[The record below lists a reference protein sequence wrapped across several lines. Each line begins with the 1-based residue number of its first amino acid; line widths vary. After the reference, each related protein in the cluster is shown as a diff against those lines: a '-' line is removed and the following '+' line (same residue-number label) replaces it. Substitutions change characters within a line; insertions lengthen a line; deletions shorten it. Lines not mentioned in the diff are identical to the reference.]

1 MGVGE
6 RGTLLGGGRTT
17 TVPHIE
23 RVEYGYAVA
32 VSRTEILDTLC
43 AEWREQR
50 GIMEAQQTCTHKVE
64 LIDEDQTM
72 KRPHEVHRRVIRA
85 PVRARALPRRERP
98 AEHRDKLQRFA
109 SLLDDNLRTHV
120 SSPQSLAHAQAHYST
135 FWRRTIEGVCP
146 GSI

>member
-64 LIDEDQTM
+64 LIDEDQTV
-72 KRPHEVHRRVIRA
+72 KRPHEVHRRVVCTPMSACALSGGESA
-85 PVRARALPRRERP
+85 P
-98 AEHRDKLQRFA
+98 EH
-109 SLLDDNLRTHV
+109 
-120 SSPQSLAHAQAHYST
+120 
-135 FWRRTIEGVCP
+135 
-146 GSI
+146 

>member
-32 VSRTEILDTLC
+32 VSRTEILNTLC

-50 GIMEAQQTCTHKVE
+50 GIMEAQQPCTHKVE
-64 LIDEDQTM
+64 FVDEDQAM
-72 KRPHEVHRRVIRA
+72 KRPHEVHRRVVCTPMGASTLSGGESA
-85 PVRARALPRRERP
+85 P
-98 AEHRDKLQRFA
+98 EH
-109 SLLDDNLRTHV
+109 
-120 SSPQSLAHAQAHYST
+120 
-135 FWRRTIEGVCP
+135 
-146 GSI
+146 